1 MYALRNRGSS
11 FGINRMIRL
20 VKLIGNP
27 QYSYPVIHVAGT
39 NGKGSVCSMLD
50 SVYRANNYKTGLFT
64 SPHLVELGERI
75 RINGENIS
83 NAKIE
88 EWVEWL
94 KPVAHKMEED
104 DKIGHPT
111 FFEFMTAIAF
121 LHFEQKKVDLAIMET
136 GLGGRLDSTNVVKP
150 ELSII
155 TTISKDHCGILG
167 NTLEEIAGEKAGIIK
182 PFTPVLTG
190 WLPDCAFG
198 VIDAVA
204 RKVDSPLY
212 RADDCLKTS
221 LPKTNLKG
229 SYQRR
234 NAGLACRATKILK
247 SKLPVSEELVRK
259 GLQDV
264 KMLGRWQIIE
274 SPTKIILDA
283 CHNAAGAECLRE
295 NLETLGEKP
304 EVWIGVLGEDRAPE
318 IIKVVCEYASSLKLL
333 EVNQPRACSINFLQ
347 SCIPDLFDGE
357 VTSFTLK
364 NAEEFL
370 SKKHFDKT
378 ILVTGSIYLIG
389 DILGIQKEDRS
400 FRWNDLF

>member
-1 MYALRNRGSS
+1 ML
-11 FGINRMIRL
+11 RL
-20 VKLIGNP
+20 VELIGNP
-27 QYSYPVIHVAGT
+27 QHSYPVIHVAGT

-50 SVYRANNYKTGLFT
+50 SIYRANKYKTGLFT

-75 RINGENIS
+75 RVNGEIIS
-83 NAKIE
+83 NLKIE
-88 EWVEWL
+88 EWVECL
-94 KPVAHKMEED
+94 KSAAQIMEED
-104 DKIGHPT
+104 PEIGHPT

-121 LHFEQKKVDLAIMET
+121 LHFEQNKVDLAIMET

-155 TTISKDHCGILG
+155 TTISKDHCNILG

-182 PFTPVLTG
+182 PLTPVLTG
-190 WLPDCAFG
+190 WLPDCALG
-198 VIDAVA
+198 VVEAVA
-204 RKVDSPLY
+204 SKVDSPLH
-212 RADDCLKTS
+212 RADVCPKAS
-221 LPKTNLKG
+221 LPKTNLMG

-234 NAGLACRATKILK
+234 NASLSSLATEILK
-247 SKLPVSEELVRK
+247 SKFPVSEELVRS
-259 GLQDV
+259 GLQNV

-283 CHNAAGAECLRE
+283 CHNTAGAECLRE
-295 NLETLGEKP
+295 NLQTLVEKP

-318 IIKVVCEYASSLKLL
+318 IMKVVCEFASSLKLF
-333 EVNQPRACSINFLQ
+333 EVNQPRACSIKFLQ
-347 SCIPDLFDGE
+347 TCIPNLFDGE

-370 SKKHFDKT
+370 SKKHFVKT

-389 DILGIQKEDRS
+389 DILGIQKKDRE
-400 FRWNDLF
+400 FCWNDLF